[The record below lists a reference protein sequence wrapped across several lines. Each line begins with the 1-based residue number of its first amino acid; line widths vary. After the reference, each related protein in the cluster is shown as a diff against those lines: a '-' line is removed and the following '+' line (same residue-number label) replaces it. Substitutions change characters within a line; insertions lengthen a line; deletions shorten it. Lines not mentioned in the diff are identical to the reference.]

1 MGTESSV
8 KQYVI
13 LQLGE
18 ESYGVDIQSVQGIEK
33 VKKIARVPKAQDC
46 IEGVMNL
53 RGEIIPVMSLRKRF
67 DIGHK
72 EYDDNTRIIIIRIE
86 DSQVGL
92 IVDEVKEV
100 LELHEQEIENM
111 QMIDRKVDI
120 DYISGVGKIKGGTL
134 VVTLLN
140 LKALIEATLL

>member
-1 MGTESSV
+1 METENLV

-13 LQLGE
+13 LQLGDE
-18 ESYGVDIQSVQGIEK
+18 AYGVDIQSVQGIEK
-33 VKKIARVPKAQDC
+33 IKKIARVPKAPDC

-86 DSQVGL
+86 ESQVGL
-92 IVDEVKEV
+92 IVDEVREV
-100 LELHEQEIENM
+100 LELHEEEIENI
-111 QMIDRKVDI
+111 QIIDRKVDI
-120 DYISGVGKIKGGTL
+120 DYISGVGKIKDGTL

-140 LKALIEATLL
+140 LKTLVEETLL

>member
-1 MGTESSV
+1 METESLI

-33 VKKIARVPKAQDC
+33 VKTIARVPKAPDC

-72 EYDDNTRIIIIRIE
+72 DYDDNTRIIIIRIE

-92 IVDEVKEV
+92 IVDGVKEV
-100 LELHEQEIENM
+100 LELHEQEIENI
-111 QMIDRKVDI
+111 QVIDRKVDI

-140 LKALIEATLL
+140 LKTLIEETLL